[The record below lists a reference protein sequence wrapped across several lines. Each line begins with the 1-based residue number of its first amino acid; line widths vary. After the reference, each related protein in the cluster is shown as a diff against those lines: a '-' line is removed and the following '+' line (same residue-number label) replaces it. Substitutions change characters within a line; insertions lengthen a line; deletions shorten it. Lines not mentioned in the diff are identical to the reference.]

1 MESERY
7 FAGDITIVLAH
18 GSRVPAKVTADE
30 FYVEGKEICRISLE
44 LGTEVRAAESEE
56 DFFEALKR
64 IRLDLEKTGALL
76 HCFGASENVYPSGMQ
91 KSMGPAILAYKMRI
105 GYPTSHHDIVNI
117 FEADETV
124 VPSTVE
130 QQERFH
136 RKWLDSLGPL
146 RRSGVTVSDRYAR
159 TGKRSRTA
167 LCGRRCGRN
176 SSNIRDS

>member
-1 MESERY
+1 MEPERY
-7 FAGDITIVLAH
+7 FAGEITVVLAD

-30 FYVEGKEICRISLE
+30 IYALDKEIYRVSLE
-44 LGTEVRAAESEE
+44 QGPEVRVAESEE

-64 IRLDLEKTGALL
+64 LRLDLEKTGALL

-105 GYPTSHHDIVNI
+105 GFPALSKDIVNI

-130 QQERFH
+130 QQERF
-136 RKWLDSLGPL
+136 RQRWFDSL
-146 RRSGVTVSDRYAR
+146 
-159 TGKRSRTA
+159 
-167 LCGRRCGRN
+167 RN
-176 SSNIRDS
+176 LS

>member
-1 MESERY
+1 MEPEQY
-7 FAGDITIVLAH
+7 FAGDIILIFAD

-30 FYVEGKEICRISLE
+30 IYSHDKEIYRISLE
-44 LGTEVRAAESEE
+44 QGSEVRVAESEE

-64 IRLDLEKTGALL
+64 LRLELEKTGALL

-105 GYPTSHHDIVNI
+105 GSPALRQDIVNI

-130 QQERFH
+130 QQERF
-136 RKWLDSLGPL
+136 RQRWIDSL
-146 RRSGVTVSDRYAR
+146 RKST
-159 TGKRSRTA
+159 
-167 LCGRRCGRN
+167 
-176 SSNIRDS
+176 

>member
-1 MESERY
+1 MESEQY
-7 FAGDITIVLAH
+7 FSGDITVILAD

-30 FYVEGKEICRISLE
+30 IYAQDKEIYRISVE
-44 LGTEVRAAESEE
+44 QGSEVSLAESEE

-64 IRLDLEKTGALL
+64 LRLELEKTGALL

-105 GYPTSHHDIVNI
+105 GSPTSRNDIVNI

-130 QQERFH
+130 QQERF
-136 RKWLDSLGPL
+136 RQRWIDSL
-146 RRSGVTVSDRYAR
+146 
-159 TGKRSRTA
+159 
-167 LCGRRCGRN
+167 RN
-176 SSNIRDS
+176 LA

>member
-7 FAGDITIVLAH
+7 FAGDITIVLAD
-18 GSRVPAKVTADE
+18 GSRVPAKVIADE
-30 FYVEGKEICRISLE
+30 IYAEGTEICRISLE
-44 LGTEVRAAESEE
+44 QGTEARIAESEE

-64 IRLDLEKTGALL
+64 LRLDLEKTGTLL

-105 GYPTSHHDIVNI
+105 GSPTSRHDIVNI

-130 QQERFH
+130 QQERF
-136 RKWLDSLGPL
+136 RQRWIDSL
-146 RRSGVTVSDRYAR
+146 
-159 TGKRSRTA
+159 
-167 LCGRRCGRN
+167 RN
-176 SSNIRDS
+176 LA

>member
-1 MESERY
+1 MESEQY
-7 FAGDITIVLAH
+7 FAGDITVILAD

-30 FYVEGKEICRISLE
+30 IYAQDKEIYRISLE
-44 LGTEVRAAESEE
+44 QGPQVRVAESEE

-64 IRLDLEKTGALL
+64 LRLDLEKTGALL

-105 GYPTSHHDIVNI
+105 GSSTSRQDIVNI

-130 QQERFH
+130 QQERFLQ
-136 RKWLDSLGPL
+136 RWTDSL
-146 RRSGVTVSDRYAR
+146 RKST
-159 TGKRSRTA
+159 
-167 LCGRRCGRN
+167 
-176 SSNIRDS
+176 